1 MAACIALNEEAA
13 PMPPRTDLAEVS
25 LDLTA
30 QDLLE
35 LPEVEPVLEVEDI
48 GSIDPLLSTGSF
60 VANTP
65 SAPSDDSIEIE
76 LTAEQMI
83 SLLEGK

>member
-1 MAACIALNEEAA
+1 MQPHPDA
-13 PMPPRTDLAEVS
+13 AEVS

-30 QDLLE
+30 QDLLQ
-35 LPEVEPVLEVEDI
+35 LPEIEPVLEVDDI
-48 GSIDPLLSTGSF
+48 GTIDPLLSTGSF

-65 SAPSDDSIEIE
+65 TAPADDSIEIE

-83 SLLEGK
+83 ALLEVNHSK